1 VKLDIRIIAATNR
14 DLEKDVAEQRFRAD
28 LFYRLNVVHV
38 IVPPLRDR
46 LEDLP
51 LLIHHFV
58 KVIGERIGRNLEGV
72 SREALGMMNNYEW
85 PGNIRELENVLEQTM
100 LMMEDGQM
108 IEPQHL
114 PLHLERRGA
123 ERRRRMRE
131 EALDRK
137 LSLEEY
143 AREFVERFQTQHTEK
158 ELAAFLGI
166 TPKTL
171 WEKRKKW
178 GLPRSRR

>member
-1 VKLDIRIIAATNR
+1 
-14 DLEKDVAEQRFRAD
+14 
-28 LFYRLNVVHV
+28 
-38 IVPPLRDR
+38 
-46 LEDLP
+46 
-51 LLIHHFV
+51 
-58 KVIGERIGRNLEGV
+58 
-72 SREALGMMNNYEW
+72 
-85 PGNIRELENVLEQTM
+85 M

-171 WEKRKKW
+171 
-178 GLPRSRR
+178 